1 MPKVTGI
8 GGVFIKSKD
17 PKALT
22 KWYSENLGIAIQPWG
37 GAVLRWSEDKA
48 ADKGSAAWN
57 VYDNNSD
64 KFSPSQA
71 SFMINYR
78 VDDLQG
84 MIEHLKKAGV
94 NILKDLE
101 VSEYGKFASILD
113 LDGNRVELWEP

>member
-1 MPKVTGI
+1 
-8 GGVFIKSKD
+8 
-17 PKALT
+17 
-22 KWYSENLGIAIQPWG
+22 
-37 GAVLRWSEDKA
+37 
-48 ADKGSAAWN
+48 
-57 VYDNNSD
+57 
-64 KFSPSQA
+64 
-71 SFMINYR
+71 MINYR